1 MMQFFKKKFP
11 KEYQPQTEVGINIRK
26 IVEILTE
33 IEKMKRRKR
42 EEERKKQGKDSTTN
56 QINAQ

>member
-26 IVEILTE
+26 IVEILTK
-33 IEKMKRRKR
+33 IEEMKRNKR
-42 EEERKKQGKDSTTN
+42 EEERKKQGKDSTAN

>member
-1 MMQFFKKKFP
+1 MQFFKKKFP

-26 IVEILTE
+26 IVEILTK
-33 IEKMKRRKR
+33 IEEMKRNKR
-42 EEERKKQGKDSTTN
+42 EEERKKQGKDSTAN